1 MGRNGE
7 LGDDGGGFGSERL
20 RFSLGAAGDGG
31 GGGGG
36 GGRASQSHA
45 AEPTAMRGGA

>member
-36 GGRASQSHA
+36 ANQSFA

>member
-20 RFSLGAAGDGG
+20 RFSLGAAGDDGG

-36 GGRASQSHA
+36 ANQSFA

>member
-31 GGGGG
+31 GGGG
-36 GGRASQSHA
+36 RASQSHA